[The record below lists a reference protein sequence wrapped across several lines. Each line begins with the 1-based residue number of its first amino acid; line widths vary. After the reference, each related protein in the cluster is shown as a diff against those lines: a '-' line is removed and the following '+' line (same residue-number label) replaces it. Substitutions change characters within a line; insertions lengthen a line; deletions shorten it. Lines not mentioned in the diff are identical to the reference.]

1 MLNAYNPRWKTGAPK
16 SLFPVIVLAIRPF
29 VIGATLSYAGKK
41 DTIVSIAP
49 FRNALESYE
58 LLSFDRVGWVLIG
71 YYVWLISLT
80 SYYFSDI
87 IVSKQSTIR
96 HTYYLLSIEKE
107 GSEYVKEELLFER

>member
-16 SLFPVIVLAIRPF
+16 SLFPVIELDIRPF
-29 VIGATLSYAGKK
+29 VIGLALSFAVPKDAI
-41 DTIVSIAP
+41 DTIVS
-49 FRNALESYE
+49 FGTVLESYE

-80 SYYFSDI
+80 SYYISDI

>member
-1 MLNAYNPRWKTGAPK
+1 M
-16 SLFPVIVLAIRPF
+16 FPVIELDIRPF
-29 VIGATLSYAGKK
+29 VIGLALSFAVPK
-41 DTIVSIAP
+41 DTIVSIAS
-49 FRNALESYE
+49 FGTVLESYE

-80 SYYFSDI
+80 SYYISDI

-96 HTYYLLSIEKE
+96 HTYCLLSIEKE